1 MSSRVLANPL
11 NISDIVR
18 WGHQY
23 PGYCSPQ
30 VLRGPH
36 AEATCA
42 LCGITPPD
50 MKFCVPI
57 PKEGVFYVADTPERD
72 IKLIPQLVLC
82 ICEKCQGR
90 IKNEIMCCDI
100 CRRPIDPD
108 NLCSIMKLEP
118 FSEEEL
124 SIVCYLCE
132 NSVLRDDPGTPNI
145 PVYFL
150 NPLDHSRED
159 LDSITT
165 YIMDGEGYIPIVP
178 RNKKIEELFQS
189 H

>member
-1 MSSRVLANPL
+1 MSSRVLSKPL
-11 NISDIVR
+11 NISDIT
-18 WGHQY
+18 WWQYQY

-30 VLRGPH
+30 VLRGPN
-36 AEATCA
+36 AEGTCA

-50 MKFCVPI
+50 MKFSVPI

-72 IKLIPQLVLC
+72 LKLIPQLVLC
-82 ICEKCQGR
+82 TCKKCQER

-118 FSEEEL
+118 YVRKDFSV
-124 SIVCYLCE
+124 VCYQCH
-132 NSVLRDDPGTPNI
+132 NSVLGDDSDTPTI
-145 PVYFL
+145 SMDFL

-159 LDSITT
+159 LDAITT
-165 YIMDGEGYIPIVP
+165 YMMEGEGFIPLVP
-178 RNKKIEELFQS
+178 GNKKIEDLF
-189 H
+189 